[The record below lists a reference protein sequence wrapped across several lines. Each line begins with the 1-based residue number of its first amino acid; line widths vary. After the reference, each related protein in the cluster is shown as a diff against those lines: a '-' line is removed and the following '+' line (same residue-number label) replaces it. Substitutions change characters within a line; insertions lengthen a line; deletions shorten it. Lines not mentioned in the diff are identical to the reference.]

1 MCTTSSLSIPLL
13 MDAQVAFTS
22 WLLNQCCCEHEGTYI
37 FSSQSFCLFQ
47 IYTQEQGCCII
58 RINVFSF
65 LRSSHTVL
73 HSGRTNLH
81 SHQQCR
87 RIPFSPHPLHHLL
100 FVDILIM
107 AILTGVRQPL
117 IAVLIC
123 IFLISSNV
131 EHPFVCLLAVCM
143 SLEKCLFRSSASML
157 HPWGDFFFRVKPQS
171 LCLRTS
177 TEWMRPNYIIEGNL
191 LYLSVQRL
199 IFDQTTGCHSLANL
213 TRKVYHHIP
222 QAWPLN
228 LRNWALV

>member
-1 MCTTSSLSIPLL
+1 M
-13 MDAQVAFTS
+13 
-22 WLLNQCCCEHEGTYI
+22 
-37 FSSQSFCLFQ
+37 
-47 IYTQEQGCCII
+47 
-58 RINVFSF
+58 
-65 LRSSHTVL
+65 RSSHTIL
-73 HSGRTNLH
+73 HSGCTNLH

-87 RIPFSPHPLHHLL
+87 RVPFSPHPLHHLL

-107 AILTGVRQPL
+107 AILPGVRQPL

-131 EHPFVCLLAVCM
+131 EHPFMCLLAICM
-143 SLEKCLFRSSASML
+143 SLGNVCLGLLRL
-157 HPWGDFFFRVKPQS
+157 CCILGGIFFFRVKPQS

-177 TEWMRPNYIIEGNL
+177 TDWMRPSYIIEGNL

-199 IFDQTTGCHSLANL
+199 IFDQTIGCHSLANL

-228 LRNWALV
+228 LSNWALV